1 MVYVPQEG
9 FLGLMSGSGLE
20 VMSDSLVPIRDAL
33 RQVTG
38 SASVSSTQVCSFST
52 HCQEL
57 TEVLK
62 NRISFVVWVV
72 IGWQVLMSSPL
83 PQS

>member
-1 MVYVPQEG
+1 MVYLPQKG
-9 FLGLMSGSGLE
+9 FLGLVSGSELE

-33 RQVTG
+33 RQVRG

-57 TEVLK
+57 SEVLK
-62 NRISFVVWVV
+62 NCISFVAWV
-72 IGWQVLMSSPL
+72 GTG
-83 PQS
+83 